1 MTPSR
6 KTSRP
11 LVKICGLNTL
21 TVVDAAVDAGA
32 DMIGFMFYPRSR
44 RAVTPDLAQAL
55 GEEVRGVTRVAIVV
69 DATDA
74 EIDAITA
81 TGVIDMIQVHGKED
95 PARVSELKTRTG
107 LPVMKALRVAT
118 REDIQEAAAFVGV
131 ADHLLFDAKAPKD
144 MKGALPG
151 GNGLT
156 FDWTLLDGLKIDMPW
171 MLSGGLTADNV
182 AEAIRL
188 TGAPGVDTSSGV
200 EDKPGVKSP
209 ERIRAF
215 VAAAKQ
221 THLETAK

>member
-1 MTPSR
+1 MTLSR
-6 KTSRP
+6 KTSQP

-21 TVVDAAVDAGA
+21 TVVDAAVEAGA

-55 GEEVRGVTRVAIVV
+55 GEEVTGVTRVAIVV
-69 DATDA
+69 DASDA

-95 PARVSELKTRTG
+95 PARVAALKARTG

-118 REDIQEAAAFVGV
+118 REDIREADAFVGV

-156 FDWTLLDGLKIDMPW
+156 FDWTLLEGLKIAMPW

-215 VAAAKQ
+215 LAAAKHP
-221 THLETAK
+221 HLETAK

>member
-1 MTPSR
+1 MISPR
-6 KTSRP
+6 KTTAP

-21 TVVDAAVDAGA
+21 SVVDAAVESGA

-55 GEEVRGVTRVAIVV
+55 GEEVHGVTRVAIVV

-81 TGVIDMIQVHGKED
+81 TGVIDMLQVHGREG
-95 PARVSELKTRTG
+95 PARVAEIKARTG

-118 REDIQEAAAFVGV
+118 AEDVRKADAFKGV
-131 ADHLLFDAKAPKD
+131 ADYLLFDAKAPKD

-156 FDWTLLDGLKIDMPW
+156 FDWTLLDDVTIDMPW

-215 VAAAKQ
+215 LAAAKQ
-221 THLETAK
+221 SHLETAK

>member
-1 MTPSR
+1 VTASH
-6 KTSRP
+6 KTTEP

-21 TVVDAAVDAGA
+21 TVVDAAVGAGA
-32 DMIGFMFYPRSR
+32 DMIGFVFYERSR

-55 GEEVRGVTRVAIVV
+55 GREAPGVIRVALVV

-74 EIDAITA
+74 EIDTITA
-81 TGVIDMIQVHGKED
+81 TGVIDMLQVHGDEGPD
-95 PARVSELKTRTG
+95 RVSELKKRTG

-118 REDIQEAAAFVGV
+118 REDVRRAEDYVGV
-131 ADHLLFDAKAPKD
+131 ADHLLFDAKTPKG

-171 MLSGGLTADNV
+171 MLSGGLNAENV

-200 EDKPGVKSP
+200 EDRPGVKNP
-209 ERIRAF
+209 DRIRAF
-215 VAAAKQ
+215 LAAAKQ
-221 THLETAK
+221 THLEIAP

>member
-1 MTPSR
+1 MTVSNS
-6 KTSRP
+6 KTGP

-21 TVVDAAVDAGA
+21 TVVDAAVAAGA
-32 DMIGFMFYPRSR
+32 DMIGFMFYERSR

-55 GEEVRGVTRVAIVV
+55 GEEVTGVTRVAIVV

-81 TGVIDMIQVHGKED
+81 TGVIDMLQLHGHEG
-95 PARVSELKTRTG
+95 PERVAELKKRTG
-107 LPVMKALRVAT
+107 LAVMKALRVAT
-118 REDIQEAAAFVGV
+118 REDVTQVDGFVGV
-131 ADHLLFDAKAPKD
+131 ADHILFDAKTPKE
-144 MKGALPG
+144 MKHSLPG

-156 FDWTLLDGLKIDMPW
+156 FDWTLLDGLKIDTPW

-200 EDKPGVKSP
+200 EDKPGVKNP
-209 ERIRAF
+209 ARIRAF
-215 VAAAKQ
+215 VEAAKHP
-221 THLETAK
+221 HLETAQ

>member
-1 MTPSR
+1 MTRSR
-6 KTSRP
+6 NTTQP

-21 TVVDAAVDAGA
+21 TVVDAAVGAGA
-32 DMIGFMFYPRSR
+32 DMIGFVFYERSR

-55 GEEVRGVTRVAIVV
+55 GREAPGVIRVALVV

-74 EIDAITA
+74 EIDTITA
-81 TGVIDMIQVHGKED
+81 TGVIDMLQVHGDEGPD
-95 PARVSELKTRTG
+95 RVSELKKRTG

-118 REDIQEAAAFVGV
+118 REDVSRAEDYVGV
-131 ADHLLFDAKAPKD
+131 ADHLLFDAKAPKG

-156 FDWTLLDGLKIDMPW
+156 FDWTLLDGLDLGMPW
-171 MLSGGLTADNV
+171 MLSGGLNAENV

-200 EDKPGVKSP
+200 EDRPGVENP
-209 ERIRAF
+209 DRIRAF
-215 VAAAKQ
+215 LAAAKQ
-221 THLETAK
+221 THLETAP

>member
-1 MTPSR
+1 MTRFR
-6 KTSRP
+6 KTSEP

-21 TVVDAAVDAGA
+21 TVVDAAVNAGA

-55 GEEVRGVTRVAIVV
+55 GEEVGGVIRVAIVV

-81 TGVIDMIQVHGKED
+81 TGVIDMIQVHGKEG
-95 PARVSELKTRTG
+95 PARVAELKARTG

-118 REDIQEAAAFVGV
+118 RDDIREADAFMDV

-156 FDWTLLDGLKIDMPW
+156 FDWSLLEGLKIDMPW

-209 ERIRAF
+209 DRIRAF
-215 VAAAKQ
+215 LAAAKHP
-221 THLETAK
+221 HLETAE

>member
-1 MTPSR
+1 MTRPPK
-6 KTSRP
+6 KTAP

-55 GEEVRGVTRVAIVV
+55 GEDVTGVTRVAIVV

-81 TGVIDMIQVHGKED
+81 TGVIDMLQVHGRED
-95 PARVSELKTRTG
+95 PARVAELKARTG
-107 LPVMKALRVAT
+107 LPVMKALRIAT
-118 REDIQEAAAFVGV
+118 REDMLEADAFVDV

-156 FDWTLLDGLKIDMPW
+156 FDWSLLDGLRFDIPW

-215 VAAAKQ
+215 LAAAKQ
-221 THLETAK
+221 SHLETAQ